1 MAWTAP
7 RSWVA
12 DEVVTADVMN
22 THVRDNLKAIGDA
35 WTSYTPTLSQGASS
49 NIAKTV
55 NYAKYVAAGKLIIV
69 SVKVSATAAGT
80 AGSAIKLTLPVT
92 AAATDFL
99 GQGMYFDSGTA
110 TYGAVAFVD
119 TTTTVTLYRSDAIPT
134 NYIGAD
140 PNIAVA
146 SGDVYRF
153 HLTYESA

>member
-1 MAWTAP
+1 MAWTSPRTWAP
-7 RSWVA
+7 GE
-12 DEVVTADVMN
+12 DLTAANFN

-55 NYAKYVAAGKLIIV
+55 NYAKYVAAGKLIVV

-92 AAATDFL
+92 AATTDFL

-110 TYGAVAFVD
+110 TYPAVAFVD
-119 TTTTVTLYRSDAIPT
+119 TTTTVALYRSDAIPT

-140 PNIAVA
+140 PNFAVA

-153 HLTYESA
+153 HLTYEAA

>member
-35 WTSYTPTLSQGASS
+35 WTSYTPTLSQGAST

-92 AAATDFL
+92 AATTDFL
-99 GQGMYFDSGTA
+99 GTGLYFDSGTA
-110 TYGAVAFVD
+110 TYGATAFVD
-119 TTTTVTLYRSDAIPT
+119 TTTTVALYRTDTNPT

-140 PNIAVA
+140 PNFAVA
-146 SGDVYRF
+146 SGDVLRLY
-153 HLTYESA
+153 LSYEAA